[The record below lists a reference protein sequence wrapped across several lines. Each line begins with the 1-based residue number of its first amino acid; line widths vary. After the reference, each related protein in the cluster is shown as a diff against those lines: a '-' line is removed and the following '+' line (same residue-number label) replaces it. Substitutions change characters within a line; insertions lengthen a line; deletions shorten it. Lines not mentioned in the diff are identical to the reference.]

1 MRFIVLTLVVLP
13 YLTGCAP
20 EDAPATLSDIPIIP
34 MPTSIEITDDYFVLT
49 ASAGFRVENEALKA
63 VAEFFATELGQATG
77 FELPVSARSGNIWL
91 SIEPSMAHEEY
102 VLEVDRKRVSIRAGD
117 AAGAFYAMQSF
128 RQMLPPPIEY
138 SLPVSDV
145 EWSVP
150 AVLISDAPRF
160 PYRGM
165 HLDVGRHFFDVAFIK
180 RYIDTMSRYKF
191 NYFHWGLTQDQGWR
205 IEIKKYPKLTSVGA
219 WRSETILEKNFDPY
233 IGDGIRHG
241 GFYTQDDVRDIVA
254 YASERFVTVI
264 PEIELPG
271 HSMAAIAAYPE
282 LGCTGRVFEVP
293 TRWGVKSDIYCPS
306 EATFTF
312 LTDVL
317 AEVITLFPG
326 KYIHIGGDEVPKV
339 QWEESDLA
347 QQVIAR
353 EGLKDEHELQSY
365 FVRRIESFLNA
376 NGKSLVGW
384 DEILEGGLAPNA
396 TVMSWRGMIGGI
408 EAARQGHDVIMTPTS
423 HAYFDYY
430 QSDSESE
437 PLAIGRRSRTLPLDS
452 VYAFEPVPTELD
464 PAEAEHILGAQGN
477 VWTEYISTPEHAEYM
492 AYPRAIAL
500 AEVVWSQKHNRNID
514 SFHRR
519 LLGNLPHLQ
528 ALRVNYRIP
537 EIALE
542 PDLEVEKDS

>member
-1 MRFIVLTLVVLP
+1 
-13 YLTGCAP
+13 
-20 EDAPATLSDIPIIP
+20 
-34 MPTSIEITDDYFVLT
+34 
-49 ASAGFRVENEALKA
+49 
-63 VAEFFATELGQATG
+63 
-77 FELPVSARSGNIWL
+77 
-91 SIEPSMAHEEY
+91 
-102 VLEVDRKRVSIRAGD
+102 
-117 AAGAFYAMQSF
+117 
-128 RQMLPPPIEY
+128 
-138 SLPVSDV
+138 
-145 EWSVP
+145 
-150 AVLISDAPRF
+150 
-160 PYRGM
+160 M

>member
-13 YLTGCAP
+13 FFTGCAP
-20 EDAPATLSDIPIIP
+20 IDAPELLSDIPLVP
-34 MPTSIEITDDYFVLT
+34 MPTFIEITGDYFLLT
-49 ASAGFRVENEALKA
+49 ASAGFRVEDEDLNA
-63 VAEFFATELGQATG
+63 VAEFFAAELGQATG
-77 FELPVSARSGNIWL
+77 FDLPVSERLGNIWL
-91 SIEPSMAHEEY
+91 SIEPAMAHEEY
-102 VLEVDRKRVSIRAGD
+102 VLEVGNKRVNIRAGD

-128 RQMLPPPIEY
+128 RQMLPPQIEY
-138 SLPVSDV
+138 SHPIDDV

-165 HLDVGRHFFDVAFIK
+165 HLDVGRHFFDVAFVK

-205 IEIKKYPKLTSVGA
+205 IEIKKYPELTSVGA

-233 IGDGIRHG
+233 IGDGIPHG

-254 YASERFVTVI
+254 YAAERFVTVI

-271 HSMAAIAAYPE
+271 HSMAAIATYPE
-282 LGCTGRVFEVP
+282 LGCTGEPFEVP
-293 TRWGVKSDIYCPS
+293 TTWGIKSDIYCPS

-317 AEVITLFPG
+317 AEVIALFPSE
-326 KYIHIGGDEVPKV
+326 YVHIGGDEVRKI
-339 QWEESDLA
+339 QWEESELA
-347 QQVIAR
+347 QAVIAR

-430 QSDSESE
+430 QADSESE
-437 PLAIGRRSRTLPLDS
+437 PLAIGRRSRTLPLDT
-452 VYAFEPVPTELD
+452 VYAFEPMPPELGPT
-464 PAEAEHILGAQGN
+464 EAEHVLGAQGN

-537 EIALE
+537 EIALQQ
-542 PDLEVEKDS
+542 DLEVEKDS

>member
-1 MRFIVLTLVVLP
+1 MRFTVLILIVLP
-13 YLTGCAP
+13 FLTGCAP
-20 EDAPATLSDIPIIP
+20 KDAPEILLDIPIVP
-34 MPTSIEITDDYFVLT
+34 MPTSIEITGDYFVLT
-49 ASAGFRVENEALKA
+49 ASAGFRVEDEALNT
-63 VAEFFATELGQATG
+63 VAEFFAAELGGATG
-77 FELPVSARSGNIWL
+77 FELPVSDRSGNLWL
-91 SIEPSMAHEEY
+91 SIEPGMAHEEY
-102 VLEVDRKRVSIRAGD
+102 MLEVDKNGVNIRAGD

-128 RQMLPPPIEY
+128 RQMLPPQIEY
-138 SLPVSDV
+138 SLPVDDI

-150 AVLISDAPRF
+150 AVLISDSPRF

-205 IEIKKYPKLTSVGA
+205 IEIKKYPRLTSVGA

-233 IGDGIRHG
+233 IGNGIPHG
-241 GFYTQDDVRDIVA
+241 GFYTQDDVRDIVV

-271 HSMAAIAAYPE
+271 HSMAAIATYPE
-282 LGCTGRVFEVP
+282 LGCTGEPFEVP
-293 TRWGVKSDIYCPS
+293 TTWGVKTDIYCPS

-317 AEVITLFPG
+317 AEVIALFPSE
-326 KYIHIGGDEVPKV
+326 YVHIGGDEVRKI

-347 QQVIAR
+347 QAVIAR

-365 FVRRIESFLNA
+365 FVKRIESFLNA

-430 QSDSESE
+430 QADSESE
-437 PLAIGRRSRTLPLDS
+437 PLAIGPRSRTLPLDS
-452 VYAFEPVPTELD
+452 VYAFEPMPTELG
-464 PAEAEHILGAQGN
+464 PAEAEHVLGAQGN

-500 AEVVWSQKHNRNID
+500 AEVVWSQKQNRNID

-519 LLGNLPHLQ
+519 LLGNLSHLQ

-537 EIALE
+537 EIALRQ
-542 PDLEVEKDS
+542 DLEVEKDS